1 MGRQMSKKLDVAKVD
16 EALKRAARRATSGTP
31 EERAGRFVVRE
42 ADSGR
47 FLDKDDRKRS
57 KSK

>member
-1 MGRQMSKKLDVAKVD
+1 MSKKLDVTRVD
-16 EALKRAARRATSGTP
+16 QALKRAARRATSGTP

-47 FLDKDDRKRS
+47 FLDKDDKKPRPA